1 MGKHKYGAK
10 RTICQSEHSHP
21 SKAEAIRCDELRLL
35 RIAGQILNYDSQP
48 ERINLSGDPK
58 VPIWYTPDFYV
69 STKTGEWYE
78 EIKGAA
84 TDKLASWR
92 LKQKLWRIHGPCEL
106 RVRGCTY
113 NKRPGTFGTRKIP
126 GKPSESP

>member
-1 MGKHKYGAK
+1 MKPHKFGAK
-10 RTICQSEHSHP
+10 RTVCQSDHSHP

-35 RIAGQILNYDSQP
+35 RFGKKILNYDSQP
-48 ERINLSGDPK
+48 ERVNLSGDPK
-58 VPIWYTPDFYV
+58 IPIWYRPDFYV

-84 TDKLASWR
+84 TDKLAAWR
-92 LKQKLWRIHGPCEL
+92 LKATLWRQHGPCEL

-113 NKRPGTFGTRKIP
+113 NKNPGTFIIRKIQ
-126 GKPSESP
+126 GVG

>member
-1 MGKHKYGAK
+1 MSKHKYGAK
-10 RTICQSEHSHP
+10 RTVCQSEHSHP
-21 SKAEAIRCDELRLL
+21 SKAEAVRCDELRLL
-35 RIAGQILNYDSQP
+35 WIAARIRNYDSQP
-48 ERINLSGDPK
+48 GRINLSGDPK

-92 LKQKLWRIHGPCEL
+92 MRQKLWRLHGPCEL
-106 RVRGCTY
+106 RVRFCKYGT
-113 NKRPGTFGTRKIP
+113 KPGTFEKRKIQ
-126 GKPSESP
+126 GER